1 MQDHDFYLKYK
12 MLLDNLKII
21 IVSSNDRVLQNNI
34 NPLFSENINFFV
46 KAYLVSACTYL
57 EAYLQDIA
65 FDFSQEIC
73 GRINLSKT
81 PHNFLYWRMSKEVK
95 DKDLKFALAEIN
107 LSRKDISEG
116 ISANPYKTIKLF
128 KLLGV
133 DLFKSQVF
141 VDNKDVIATV
151 VNKRNNVIHHN
162 DSANDISFSDVAQ
175 YIDIFIK
182 YMEAINEVVKQAK
195 L

>member
-1 MQDHDFYLKYK
+1 MQDDDFYLKYK

-21 IVSSNDRVLQNNI
+21 ILSSNNRVLQNNI
-34 NPLFSENINFFV
+34 DPLFSENINFFV

-73 GRINLSKT
+73 GRINSSKT
-81 PHNFLYWRMSKEVK
+81 PHNFLYWRISKEVK
-95 DKDLKFALAEIN
+95 DKDLKFAFAEIN
-107 LSRKDISEG
+107 LSRKDISEE

-128 KLLGV
+128 KLLGI
-133 DLFKSQVF
+133 DLFQSQVF